1 MRATRF
7 VSGFV
12 VAIAIAFTAGSVAAL
27 AQSEAPRDAKPAKAS
42 TFATLNGVTA
52 VPMEQADLR
61 TVKGLHIHFT
71 TGSANEGHPLVEPA
85 TGWHFVNHTENNL
98 GNGQAKPIAGPGYS
112 GLCGAALLSPSLT
125 IPGQSTSTGIGGGC

>member
-12 VAIAIAFTAGSVAAL
+12 VAIAIAFTAGSVSGF
-27 AQSEAPRDAKPAKAS
+27 AQSAAPKDVKPAKAS
-42 TFATLNGVTA
+42 TFATLNGVA
-52 VPMEQADLR
+52 VMPMEQAELR

-71 TGSANEGHPLVEPA
+71 TPSANEGHPLVEPT

-98 GNGQAKPIAGPGYS
+98 GKGQALPIAGPGYS
-112 GLCGAALLSPSLT
+112 GLCGAALLSGALT
-125 IPGQSTSTGIGGGC
+125 IPGQTSGGTGGGC